1 MKIIHEETVIY
12 NEQEDAHLDDKVIA
26 QLWDDGDV
34 SIKDL
39 ENESGVF
46 ISLNDLEQ
54 LVKSLQ
60 FNLKLHKENERYKK
74 ERGIL

>member
-1 MKIIHEETVIY
+1 MKIIHEEIVIY
-12 NEQEDAHLDDKVIA
+12 NDHEDAHPDYKVVA
-26 QLWDDGDV
+26 QLWNDGDV

-39 ENESGVF
+39 ENESVVF

-60 FNLKLHKENERYKK
+60 FKLKLHKENERYKK
-74 ERGIL
+74 ENK

>member
-1 MKIIHEETVIY
+1 MKIIHEEIVIY
-12 NEQEDAHLDDKVIA
+12 NDREDAHPDDKVVA
-26 QLWDDGDV
+26 QLWNDGDV

-46 ISLNDLEQ
+46 ISLDDLEQ

-60 FNLKLHKENERYKK
+60 FKLKLHKENERYKK
-74 ERGIL
+74 ENS

>member
-1 MKIIHEETVIY
+1 MKVIHEEIVIY
-12 NEQEDAHLDDKVIA
+12 NDQEDAHPDDKVVA

-46 ISLNDLEQ
+46 ISLDDLEQ

-60 FNLKLHKENERYKK
+60 FKLKLHKENERYKK
-74 ERGIL
+74 ENK

>member
-12 NEQEDAHLDDKVIA
+12 NDQENADVDDKVIA

-46 ISLNDLEQ
+46 ISLDDLEQ

-74 ERGIL
+74 ENK

>member
-1 MKIIHEETVIY
+1 MKVIHEETVIY

-54 LVKSLQ
+54 LVKCLQ
-60 FNLKLHKENERYKK
+60 FKLKLHKENERYKK
-74 ERGIL
+74 ERGI

>member
-1 MKIIHEETVIY
+1 MKVIHEETVIY

-39 ENESGVF
+39 ENEGVF
-46 ISLNDLEQ
+46 ISLEDLEN
-54 LVKSLQ
+54 LAKTLR
-60 FNLKLHKENERYKK
+60 FKLKLHEEMERYEK
-74 ERGIL
+74 ETS